1 MNIKTVFA
9 YLKNLILRIAMYI
22 LILIVLFIVVMSI
35 FWWNVFSGEEW
46 NTPQY
51 HCADDGGIWDD
62 EKEICRYDC
71 SSWDKEKGCIPEAE
85 VDTVKKKKEE
95 TPVNNT
101 LPDENQK

>member
-1 MNIKTVFA
+1 MNVKTVFA
-9 YLKNLILRIAMYI
+9 CIKDLVITFII
-22 LILIVLFIVVMSI
+22 GIFVLMNFFAAVMVV

-71 SSWDKEKGCIPEAE
+71 SSWDKEKGCISL
-85 VDTVKKKKEE
+85 T
-95 TPVNNT
+95 
-101 LPDENQK
+101 ENYQEPLL